1 MKTMK
6 TIKYVLILLISISTF
21 TSCLVEDNERT
32 EDYDNGP
39 NLIGFTT
46 ASTNVSG
53 VANGDEYL
61 FNLTMA
67 GVGPTITEATEDVT
81 VRVAVDPA
89 STAVRG
95 THFELSKEEVTLLAS
110 NNYINSFPLTMLSEG
125 IQAPLATN
133 PYVILNITEVDSNG
147 NFVNNGRT
155 GSIKVNLLYL
165 CFSNLAGNYT
175 VNMRYIRAASGI
187 DQTLT
192 FDDTI
197 TQTGDGQYRTGRVG
211 HWAAA
216 DLGGTPGYSFTDV
229 CNVITIPY
237 QNLVEL
243 YSNEVEG
250 VPGKSSVNPDTGVIT
265 FEYTITGGNL
275 RQYFVT
281 YTPK

>member
-21 TSCLVEDNERT
+21 TSCLVEDNEKT

-53 VANGDEYL
+53 VANGDEYV

-165 CFSNLAGNYT
+165 CFSNLAGNYA

-211 HWAAA
+211 HWEASA
-216 DLGGTPGYSFTDV
+216 LGGTPGYSFTDV

-237 QNLVEL
+237 QNLVDL

>member
-39 NLIGFTT
+39 NLIGFTS
-46 ASTNVSG
+46 ASTNVAG
-53 VANGDEYL
+53 VANGNEYV

-67 GVGPTITEATEDVT
+67 GAGPTITEATEDVT

-125 IQAPLATN
+125 IQAPLAAD

-165 CFSNLAGNYT
+165 CFSDLAGNYT

-211 HWAAA
+211 HWTAA
-216 DLGGTPGYSFTDV
+216 DLLGTPGYSFTDV

>member
-39 NLIGFTT
+39 NLIGFTS
-46 ASTNVSG
+46 ASTNVAG
-53 VANGDEYL
+53 VANGNEYV

-125 IQAPLATN
+125 IQAPLAAD

-165 CFSNLAGNYT
+165 CFSDLAGNYT

-211 HWAAA
+211 HWTAA
-216 DLGGTPGYSFTDV
+216 DLLGTPGYSFTDV